1 MSTVIS
7 NVDPLSEYRSV
18 PERIDAVTVNIP
30 LDRLKELYPDVQ
42 RFTAM
47 AVKFSYHPDSP
58 SKPRALLIKRNG
70 IDSSWG
76 DTWEPGGGGPNKE
89 DPTIGYSAARESE
102 EETAIWPDGFSKDA
116 ITCSFYH
123 EDRKA
128 GKRVIMRTFGFIIND
143 NEEAMA
149 QRVWSGEIQKPVGQC
164 SVKISE
170 EHLDHC
176 WFTEE
181 EVRSAAL
188 YVKGTPPGPFDMLRA
203 KKDMVLL
210 AFELFGQSQGQN
222 VPPSIDIRMWRQHKE
237 NLAE

>member
-1 MSTVIS
+1 MSTAIS
-7 NVDPLSEYRSV
+7 NVDPLWECHSV
-18 PERIDAVTVNIP
+18 PERIDAVTVNVP

-47 AVKFSYHPDSP
+47 AVKCSYHPDSP

-102 EETAIWPDGFSKDA
+102 EETEIWPDGK
-116 ITCSFYH
+116 TG
-123 EDRKA
+123 E
-128 GKRVIMRTFGFIIND
+128 RVVMRTFGFIIND

-149 QRVWSGEIQKPVGQC
+149 KRVWSGEIQKPVGQC

-170 EHLDHC
+170 EHLDYC

-222 VPPSIDIRMWRQHKE
+222 VPPSIDTRMWRQHKE
-237 NLAE
+237 NLAK